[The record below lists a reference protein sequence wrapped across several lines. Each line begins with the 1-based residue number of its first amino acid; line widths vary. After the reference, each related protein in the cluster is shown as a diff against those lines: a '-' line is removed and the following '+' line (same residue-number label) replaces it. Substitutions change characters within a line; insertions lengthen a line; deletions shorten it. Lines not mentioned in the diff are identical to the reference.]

1 MRISDWSSDVCSSD
15 LVPLEARQADDQLDV
30 QTEAL
35 AVVARADADLGRHP
49 AVLGDLHLLL
59 SGGELDGAEEAG
71 GVAGSKELL
80 GIVAFAARPAELFR
94 RGEGDGE
101 GAVRRFSGTGAAAGG
116 AGFGFVEDF
125 HGFAP
130 CRSEEHT
137 SE

>member
-80 GIVAFAARPAELFR
+80 GIVAFAARPDRKSTRLN
-94 RGEGDGE
+94 
-101 GAVRRFSGTGAAAGG
+101 SS
-116 AGFGFVEDF
+116 
-125 HGFAP
+125 H
-130 CRSEEHT
+130 
-137 SE
+137 